1 MSYRKNISK
10 EEMMALPAAV
20 FDGRIVVVDR
30 AADINN
36 ACEDLASCPVIGFD
50 TESRPSFRKGVVNKI
65 SLLQLST
72 PQTCYLFR
80 LCRIPLE
87 KQILKILESRD
98 IIKVGL
104 SVEGDFR
111 ELSSLRHFNARN
123 FVDLQKMVVR
133 YGIEDASLTKISS
146 IVLGRRISKAQR
158 LSNWEAVALTEAQMQ
173 YAATD
178 AWICHQIY
186 NKLIETDEN
195 ADISEAR

>member
-10 EEMMALPAAV
+10 EEMMALPVAV
-20 FDGRIVVVDR
+20 FDGRIAVVDTS
-30 AADINN
+30 ADIHA
-36 ACEDLASCPVIGFD
+36 ACEDLASCPVVGFD
-50 TESRPSFRKGVVNKI
+50 TESRPSFKKGVINRI

-87 KQILKILESRD
+87 KPILKILESRD
-98 IIKVGL
+98 ILKVGL
-104 SVEGDFR
+104 SIDGDFR
-111 ELSSLRHFNARN
+111 ELSSLRHFAARN

-158 LSNWEAVALTEAQMQ
+158 LSNWEAVTLTEAQMQ

-178 AWICHQIY
+178 AWICPQIY

-195 ADISEAR
+195 TDISETR